1 MGDSS
6 RRSPANLPWQA
17 TSARAGDDA
26 SAAWSPLPDLP
37 GHVNQRWVRRINR
50 ALVLACI
57 QRDGPISRVR
67 IAERTTLSRATVSA
81 IITVLLREGVICEEE
96 RLPSTS
102 RGGRRAV
109 PLRAV

>member
-1 MGDSS
+1 MGDASQG
-6 RRSPANLPWQA
+6 LPSDFSHQ
-17 TSARAGDDA
+17 TPSAPAGDDA
-26 SAAWSPLPDLP
+26 SAAWSSLSAPPS
-37 GHVNQRWVRRINR
+37 HANQRWMRRVNR

-57 QRDGPISRVR
+57 QREGPISRVR

-81 IITVLLREGVICEEE
+81 ITTALLREGVIREEE

>member
-1 MGDSS
+1 MGDSP
-6 RRSPANLPWQA
+6 RRSTGPAGAASSAPAGSDANA
-17 TSARAGDDA
+17 TR
-26 SAAWSPLPDLP
+26 SPLPDLP
-37 GHVNQRWVRRINR
+37 VHANQRWMRRVNR

-67 IAERTTLSRATVSA
+67 IAERTALSRATVSA
-81 IITVLLREGVICEEE
+81 ITTALLREGIIREEE